1 MGLLTSGAAGG
12 AGLSSA
18 EVFGARQFVAG
29 IVDHFVGLQLGRGVG
44 TKAGNLTR
52 KNRDDEQQKRLNQQ
66 RSQHA
71 AVGKNAVRSFTR
83 EARSGTSKRRTDG
96 GDELVPTRRPFDQ
109 QLGRIVK
116 LDDPDFFEL
125 ESFDQVKIR
134 SSTCTDVAS
143 STPRSLASLGMTD
156 CGGDDSL

>member
-1 MGLLTSGAAGG
+1 MCLLTSGAAGD

-29 IVDHFVGLQLGRGVG
+29 VVDHFVGLQLGRGVG
-44 TKAGNLTR
+44 TQAGNLPR
-52 KNRDDEQQKRLNQQ
+52 KNRDDEQQERLKQQ

-71 AVGKNAVRSFTR
+71 AVGKNAVRSFAR
-83 EARSGTSKRRTDG
+83 EARSGASERRTDG

-125 ESFDQVKIR
+125 ESFDQVKIGSWPD
-134 SSTCTDVAS
+134 SSVAS
-143 STPRSLASLGMTD
+143 SRKDHGPSLRER
-156 CGGDDSL
+156 